1 MKNYK
6 KGLLTVM
13 VLSAMSLMAA
23 EDKTIYVNT
32 FDDIDD
38 QGSSKCSLRM
48 AMKAAE
54 LNRSY
59 GGCGAGNTAA
69 SAIDYIQLEEGSYK
83 LNSELVPASS
93 ISLMG
98 KIPQDYSKI
107 DVITNDY
114 PAKTILKTIID
125 GQGKSRLINT
135 SNSKA
140 TITVSNVQLQNA
152 KSDSRGGALYL
163 GAATT
168 LTGVAI
174 LNSSANQGAAIYLEG
189 NNSSLTLASGI
200 YQGNKTV
207 KKNQNDVDNI
217 GDVLAMSCLDNLS
230 YNKRTLAFTNNS
242 FIQNG
247 SSDSKSTLEF
257 CGEPTTTLTAN
268 TIAQNTVNADNGSII
283 KFTGDSRV
291 NTDVNKLSTASTLQM
306 VSNTIVEN
314 NAFSTFLYD
323 KIGIK
328 VLSFNVLAF
337 NSNRSCRYLLGEAKD
352 QKDTGIGLAYNAIS
366 LAAGSQSQCDVA
378 SEVFPEQDTNT
389 NTNTNTNI
397 DMSNTTLS
405 SVLSSL
411 QTPSEYTS
419 FLPLYFPKDNKL
431 DTDLVDV
438 ETDGCSTQD
447 QRGINRI
454 TDGTLILN
462 PTGRNT
468 CDLGST
474 EIMRLTAG
482 DINGIVN
489 SSIVTLLDSYQTEL
503 DFFKDLVA
511 NSSTNPDFLPYYNKR
526 IKEYEDLITYTK
538 ANEKYRAIYVDP
550 FKFSLPDEIVLA
562 DGGRQIQHLTPD
574 TYAISVKALGV
585 GMITGSGDSAKLD
598 ARPDENLKCEWNPDL
613 KRIMVYRLDDGITQA
628 GEYNFCQYTLT
639 LKNADGSLNTS
650 KQSSGLMQVN
660 FVNIAPIAKAAE
672 YTIQYGTDQKINV
685 NLLSNA
691 SDDGDG
697 PVSALVNKPN
707 KPAFYHDENGVELP
721 IRLTTIPSGITVTPE
736 RTGPCPYPDEKE
748 TCYGGN
754 LSIQVK
760 NNFNVFDYKFS
771 YLIYDADGTKSSE
784 ATVTLK
790 NTASTTNNQSSSGG
804 GSLGI
809 FTVLGL
815 VGLVLYRRRS

>member
-135 SNSKA
+135 SGTKA
-140 TITVSNVQLQNA
+140 SITVSNVQLQNG

-168 LTGVAI
+168 LTGVSI

-189 NNSSLTLASGI
+189 NNSSLTLTSGI

-328 VLSFNVLAF
+328 VLSFNILAF

-352 QKDTGIGLAYNAIS
+352 QKDTGVGLVYNAVS
-366 LAAGSQSQCDVA
+366 LAAGSQ
-378 SEVFPEQDTNT
+378 
-389 NTNTNTNI
+389 
-397 DMSNTTLS
+397 
-405 SVLSSL
+405 
-411 QTPSEYTS
+411 
-419 FLPLYFPKDNKL
+419 
-431 DTDLVDV
+431 
-438 ETDGCSTQD
+438 
-447 QRGINRI
+447 
-454 TDGTLILN
+454 
-462 PTGRNT
+462 
-468 CDLGST
+468 
-474 EIMRLTAG
+474 
-482 DINGIVN
+482 
-489 SSIVTLLDSYQTEL
+489 
-503 DFFKDLVA
+503 
-511 NSSTNPDFLPYYNKR
+511 
-526 IKEYEDLITYTK
+526 
-538 ANEKYRAIYVDP
+538 
-550 FKFSLPDEIVLA
+550 
-562 DGGRQIQHLTPD
+562 
-574 TYAISVKALGV
+574 
-585 GMITGSGDSAKLD
+585 
-598 ARPDENLKCEWNPDL
+598 
-613 KRIMVYRLDDGITQA
+613 
-628 GEYNFCQYTLT
+628 
-639 LKNADGSLNTS
+639 
-650 KQSSGLMQVN
+650 
-660 FVNIAPIAKAAE
+660 
-672 YTIQYGTDQKINV
+672 
-685 NLLSNA
+685 
-691 SDDGDG
+691 
-697 PVSALVNKPN
+697 VSAML
-707 KPAFYHDENGVELP
+707 
-721 IRLTTIPSGITVTPE
+721 
-736 RTGPCPYPDEKE
+736 
-748 TCYGGN
+748 
-754 LSIQVK
+754 QVK
-760 NNFNVFDYKFS
+760 SCQRNRP
-771 YLIYDADGTKSSE
+771 I
-784 ATVTLK
+784 
-790 NTASTTNNQSSSGG
+790 ST
-804 GSLGI
+804 
-809 FTVLGL
+809 
-815 VGLVLYRRRS
+815 

>member
-135 SNSKA
+135 SGTKA
-140 TITVSNVQLQNA
+140 SITVSNVQLQNA

-168 LTGVAI
+168 LTGVSI

-189 NNSSLTLASGI
+189 NNSSLTLTSEI

-328 VLSFNVLAF
+328 VLSFNILAF

-352 QKDTGIGLAYNAIS
+352 QKDTGVGLVYNAVS

-378 SEVFPEQDTNT
+378 SEVLPEKQ
-389 NTNTNTNI
+389 TNI
-397 DMSNTTLS
+397 DMSNSSMS

-419 FLPLYFPKDNKL
+419 FLPLYFPKDNSS

-438 ETDGCSTQD
+438 NTDGCSTQD

-462 PTGRNT
+462 PAGRNS

-489 SSIVTLLDSYQTEL
+489 SSLVTLLDGYQTQL
-503 DFFKDLVA
+503 DFFKAQVA
-511 NSSTNPDFLPYYNKR
+511 NTSTNPDFLPYYNKR
-526 IKEYEDLITYTK
+526 IKEYEDLLSYTK
-538 ANEKYRAIYVDP
+538 ANEKYRAVYVDP
-550 FKFSLPDEIVLA
+550 FAFSLPDEVVLP

-574 TYAISVKALGV
+574 TYAVSVKALGV
-585 GMITGSGDSAKLD
+585 GMITGSGDSTKLD
-598 ARPDENLKCEWNPDL
+598 VRPDENLKCEWNPDL

-660 FVNIAPIAKAAE
+660 FVNIAPIAKASE

-697 PVSALVNKPN
+697 AVSALVNKPN

-721 IRLTTIPSGITVTPE
+721 IRLTTVPSGITVTPE
-736 RTGPCPYPDEKE
+736 HTGPCPYPDQKE

-754 LSIQVK
+754 LAIQVK

>member
-6 KGLLTVM
+6 KGLLTLM

-48 AMKAAE
+48 ALKAAE

-59 GGCGAGNTAA
+59 GGCGAGNIAA
-69 SAIDYIQLEEGSYK
+69 SAIDYIQLESGTYK
-83 LNSELVPASS
+83 LNSELTPASS

-114 PAKTILKTIID
+114 PAKTALISIID

-140 TITVSNVQLQNA
+140 SITVSNVQLQNG

-168 LTGVAI
+168 LTGVSI
-174 LNSSANQGAAIYLEG
+174 LNSTANQGAAVYLEG
-189 NNSSLTLASGI
+189 NNSSLTLTSGI
-200 YQGNKTV
+200 YQGNKTF
-207 KKNQNDVDNI
+207 KKNPNDVDNI
-217 GDVLAMSCLDNLS
+217 GDVLAMSCLDNLA
-230 YNKRTLAFTNNS
+230 YNKRTLTFTNNS
-242 FIQNG
+242 FINNG
-247 SSDSKSTLEF
+247 STDSKSTLEF
-257 CGEPTTTLTAN
+257 CGEPSTTLTAN
-268 TIAQNTVNADNGSII
+268 TIAQNTVNSNDGSII

-389 NTNTNTNI
+389 NTNI

-468 CDLGST
+468 CDIGST
-474 EIMRLTAG
+474 EVMRLTAG
-482 DINGIVN
+482 DINGVVN
-489 SSIVTLLDSYQTEL
+489 SSLVTLLDSYQSEL
-503 DFFKDLVA
+503 DFFKGLVA
-511 NSSTNPDFLPYYNKR
+511 DSNTNPDFLPYYNKR

-538 ANEKYRAIYVDP
+538 ANAKYRAVYVDP
-550 FKFSLPDEIVLA
+550 FKFSLPDEIVLS
-562 DGGRQIQHLTPD
+562 DGGRQIQHLTTD
-574 TYAISVKALGV
+574 TYAVSVKPLGV
-585 GMITGSGDSAKLD
+585 GMITGSGDTAKLD
-598 ARPDENLKCEWNPDL
+598 ARPDENLRCEWKSDL

-628 GEYNFCQYTLT
+628 GEYNFCEYTLT
-639 LKNADGSLNTS
+639 LKNADGSLNTD

-660 FVNIAPIAKAAE
+660 FVNIAPIAKADE

-685 NLLSNA
+685 NLLSND

-697 PVSALVNKPN
+697 PVSELTTKPN
-707 KPAFYHDENGVELP
+707 KPAFYHDSNGIELP
-721 IRLTTIPSGITVTPE
+721 IRTTTVPSGITITPE
-736 RTGPCPYPDEKE
+736 RSGPCPYPDQKE

-754 LSIQVK
+754 LAIQVK

-771 YLIYDADGTKSSE
+771 YLVYDADGTKSE
-784 ATVTLK
+784 ETTVTLK
-790 NTASTTNNQSSSGG
+790 NTAATTNNQSSSGG

-815 VGLVLYRRRS
+815 VGLVLYRRRH

>member
-135 SNSKA
+135 SGTKA
-140 TITVSNVQLQNA
+140 SITVSNVQLQNG

-168 LTGVAI
+168 LTGVSI

-189 NNSSLTLASGI
+189 NNSSLTLTSGI

-328 VLSFNVLAF
+328 VLSFNILAF

-352 QKDTGIGLAYNAIS
+352 QKDTGVGLVYNAVS

-378 SEVFPEQDTNT
+378 SEVLPEKQ
-389 NTNTNTNI
+389 TNI
-397 DMSNTTLS
+397 DMSNSSMS

-419 FLPLYFPKDNKL
+419 FLPLYFPKDNSS

-438 ETDGCSTQD
+438 NTDGCSTQD

-462 PTGRNT
+462 PAGRNS

-489 SSIVTLLDSYQTEL
+489 SSLVTLLDGYQTQL
-503 DFFKDLVA
+503 DFFKAQVA
-511 NSSTNPDFLPYYNKR
+511 NTSTNPD
-526 IKEYEDLITYTK
+526 
-538 ANEKYRAIYVDP
+538 
-550 FKFSLPDEIVLA
+550 
-562 DGGRQIQHLTPD
+562 
-574 TYAISVKALGV
+574 
-585 GMITGSGDSAKLD
+585 
-598 ARPDENLKCEWNPDL
+598 
-613 KRIMVYRLDDGITQA
+613 
-628 GEYNFCQYTLT
+628 
-639 LKNADGSLNTS
+639 
-650 KQSSGLMQVN
+650 
-660 FVNIAPIAKAAE
+660 
-672 YTIQYGTDQKINV
+672 
-685 NLLSNA
+685 
-691 SDDGDG
+691 
-697 PVSALVNKPN
+697 
-707 KPAFYHDENGVELP
+707 
-721 IRLTTIPSGITVTPE
+721 IR
-736 RTGPCPYPDEKE
+736 
-748 TCYGGN
+748 
-754 LSIQVK
+754 
-760 NNFNVFDYKFS
+760 
-771 YLIYDADGTKSSE
+771 
-784 ATVTLK
+784 
-790 NTASTTNNQSSSGG
+790 
-804 GSLGI
+804 
-809 FTVLGL
+809 
-815 VGLVLYRRRS
+815 